1 MLSQGFVDAV
11 LGMGLQRIQSALR
24 GTDRCIGEAADE
36 VTVFL
41 DQACSAEEVR
51 GIAGRLVDL
60 LQRAFVVDGQIMYL
74 SVRIGVAQDPRQR
87 TIAEVLLNHAGV
99 ALHHARLS
107 DPGTIS
113 FYDSGM
119 EERMMAQHSLA
130 GALRKALLL
139 RQLEVHYQ
147 PQVSLPE
154 GRLIGFEAL
163 VRWKHPER
171 GWISP
176 VEFIPLAEQI
186 GMIGMIGE
194 WVLRTACRQAALLPP
209 SVVMAVNASPLQ
221 LKNGSLLDAVT
232 RALSKADLPA
242 ARLEMEITEGVLLDD
257 SPAVRSTLDK
267 LHAMGVLL
275 AIDDFG
281 TGYSSLGQ
289 LAKLPVDR
297 IKIDRSLVG
306 TGAKNRAI
314 IRAIAMLGTGLGMS
328 TLIGCTCAQGWLFG
342 KAVPPDQLAA
352 VVERLGG

>member
-1 MLSQGFVDAV
+1 
-11 LGMGLQRIQSALR
+11 
-24 GTDRCIGEAADE
+24 
-36 VTVFL
+36 
-41 DQACSAEEVR
+41 
-51 GIAGRLVDL
+51 
-60 LQRAFVVDGQIMYL
+60 
-74 SVRIGVAQDPRQR
+74 
-87 TIAEVLLNHAGV
+87 
-99 ALHHARLS
+99 
-107 DPGTIS
+107 
-113 FYDSGM
+113 
-119 EERMMAQHSLA
+119 
-130 GALRKALLL
+130 
-139 RQLEVHYQ
+139 VHYQ

-328 TLIGCTCAQGWLFG
+328 TLIEGIETEEERENAAADGCTCAQGWLFG